1 MPTRNRNTVRRDR
14 HRASLAKLE
23 APCHICGKP
32 IDYSLP
38 YRLPDGTVNPWSF
51 VADHVNAYARGGP
64 DTIENKLAAHAHCNS
79 RKSDKPHANIIRTSG
94 VLG

>member
-1 MPTRNRNTVRRDR
+1 MKRSTRRRDL
-14 HRASLAKLE
+14 HRAMLAKAQ

-32 IDYSLP
+32 IDYALP

-51 VADHVNAYARGGP
+51 VADHVDALVHSGN
-64 DTIENKLAAHAHCNS
+64 DTLSNKLAAHAHCNS
-79 RKSDKPHANIIRTSG
+79 RKSDRPHAAIIRTSG